1 MENGIFNRRNVISI
15 CVVAAVIV
23 GAIIMLLIK
32 INQNKNLE
40 QMEESK

>member
-1 MENGIFNRRNVISI
+1 MAQYFCYFG
-15 CVVAAVIV
+15 VAMVFV

>member
-1 MENGIFNRRNVISI
+1 MKIHFLKQNSLKAF
-15 CVVAAVIV
+15 
-23 GAIIMLLIK
+23 MLLIK